1 MIILCK
7 QETDIDLFQQF
18 CTLFRWNCDIYTKG
32 FLEGAAGTLT
42 DAEKEYLPWG
52 AKLMT
57 LECGMR
63 FLADYLEGDIYFAT
77 KYPEHNLVRTRTQI
91 KLVQE
96 MEQKASETRAIV
108 ADIMEAAR

>member
-1 MIILCK
+1 M
-7 QETDIDLFQQF
+7 LF
-18 CTLFRWNCDIYTKG
+18 LS
-32 FLEGAAGTLT
+32 
-42 DAEKEYLPWG
+42 
-52 AKLMT
+52 
-57 LECGMR
+57 
-63 FLADYLEGDIYFAT
+63 DYLEGDIYFAT

>member
-1 MIILCK
+1 MF
-7 QETDIDLFQQF
+7 EAFT
-18 CTLFRWNCDIYTKG
+18 RG
-32 FLEGAAGTLT
+32 FLKEAGQTLT
-42 DAEKEYLPWG
+42 AREIELLPMG